1 MEISIA
7 LFVGVLLI
15 FDFVLSKSNEITD
28 RKILNFIAGI
38 LLIIFGIVL
47 IGLEK

>member
-7 LFVGVLLI
+7 ILVGVLLI
-15 FDFVLSKSNEITD
+15 LDFVLSKSNEATD

-38 LLIIFGIVL
+38 LLIIFGIAL
-47 IGLEK
+47 IVLEK

>member
-7 LFVGVLLI
+7 ILVGVLLI
-15 FDFVLSKSNEITD
+15 LDFVLSKSNEVTD

-38 LLIIFGIVL
+38 LLIIFGITL
-47 IGLEK
+47 IVLEK